1 MRATW
6 ETLIKPSIQILILL
20 NISNAVSATT
30 RATWRFRLRR
40 TFFGLTPDY
49 MENVYE
55 QFFFLKYSGGWS
67 LAEAYN
73 LPVGL
78 RKWFV
83 ERLIKQ
89 LESEKEAIENA
100 SKGGSRG
107 SQTHILTEENSP
119 QMPKSFSKEYGQG

>member
-1 MRATW
+1 
-6 ETLIKPSIQILILL
+6 
-20 NISNAVSATT
+20 
-30 RATWRFRLRR
+30 
-40 TFFGLTPDY
+40 
-49 MENVYE
+49 MENIYE

-67 LAEAYN
+67 FSEAYN

-100 SKGGSRG
+100 SKGRKG
-107 SQTHILTEENSP
+107 SQVLTPYNE
-119 QMPKSFSKEYGQG
+119 PKQVQKLY